1 MSSPWKFKDPAKE
14 LQFHEFL
21 FPYVVDRYN
30 LLLRWFL
37 VCIGII
43 NAAATLWLIFFDEGD
58 FGQYVG
64 ISARLSGN
72 IASTFLTCINWSDKY
87 KPIVGKVYMWF
98 ARIFFVLVGAVEA
111 GLKQPD
117 SKLKVGLL
125 GILYI
130 KGVFIPTY
138 EEYLTYAIIVSYLEL
153 CQLLIYEVPCPVDS
167 SRQCTT
173 YELWE
178 RFTHHTLYLGIA
190 AWIQYHTNC
199 DRRRDFLKKSRK
211 GATDTPKT
219 QRESK
224 LEGSTRNKN
233 TGLGTG
239 EGTEESDGCTKEP
252 ADAALD
258 FGAQRPAEDRRREAN
273 APAWDE
279 AGTLALLFLAVRP
292 RLRKPSPSFLHFR
305 SRSTSE
311 LDTQGEICASNF
323 GMGCGSSHFFF
334 QSLLVSTPRKG
345 TCYRWTQSSR

>member
-1 MSSPWKFKDPAKE
+1 MSSPWKFKDPTKE
-14 LQFHEFL
+14 LQFHQFL
-21 FPYVVDRYN
+21 FLSVVDRYN
-30 LLLRWFL
+30 LLLRWNL
-37 VCIGII
+37 VGIWI
-43 NAAATLWLIFFDEGD
+43 SNAAATLWLFFFDEGD

-72 IASTFLTCINWSDKY
+72 ITSTFMYCIHWSDKC
-87 KPIVGKVYMWF
+87 KPIVGKGYMWL
-98 ARIFFVLVGAVEA
+98 ARIFFVLVGAIEA

-125 GILYI
+125 WSMYVG
-130 KGVFIPTY
+130 GVFIPTY

-153 CQLLIYEVPCPVDS
+153 CQLIIHEVPCPVDS

-178 RFTHHTLYLGIA
+178 RFAHHTLYLGIA

-211 GATDTPKT
+211 GALDTPKT

-239 EGTEESDGCTKEP
+239 EGMEESDGCTKEP

-258 FGAQRPAEDRRREAN
+258 FGAQRPAEDRRRREAN

-279 AGTLALLFLAVRP
+279 AGTLTLLFLAVRP
-292 RLRKPSPSFLHFR
+292 RLRTPSPSFLHFR

-311 LDTQGEICASNF
+311 LDMQREIC
-323 GMGCGSSHFFF
+323 GSC
-334 QSLLVSTPRKG
+334 QLELLVRTPRQGTYYKG
-345 TCYRWTQSSR
+345 TQISRGEREIF